1 MVNQESRVSV
11 LLSCFTCDAIAVK
24 VVAGSTTLVVSSVTV
39 VLDCIF
45 LSLCCDTNVVFL
57 LVSLQCHGVYA
68 KELLVMM

>member
-1 MVNQESRVSV
+1 M
-11 LLSCFTCDAIAVK
+11 AVK